1 MSEQASTQD
10 RPAASARPPAELRP
24 TQDGTAQSVDGTAQ
38 SARILVLAAV
48 CLGVAALA
56 AAAFVLSYAGIHT
69 VAIQAGIS
77 SQYARDY
84 PLLIDAM
91 LVITLLAV
99 LGLRGAGLPSRILSW
114 LALLCV
120 LAAAAG
126 ADVLHATGRMLR
138 HTAGAATAAALP
150 WALVLI
156 AFVLLLALLRHA
168 RQRHQASLA
177 QQQAPL
183 ATDARPALSDQPAA
197 TPSAPSLPVRTP
209 RPRDSAS
216 IVPGFSARLV
226 SSAAA
231 GAAAGAAA
239 AAAGHPG
246 PAPEASDHDPADDT
260 TPADPPAQPDD
271 TDEPPPETDN
281 AETTPA
287 DPPAQPDRTTPA
299 DPPAQPDDTDTSP
312 TGTDPAP
319 ADPPAE
325 PADADTMTAGVDG
338 VETSPAAEESDDPAT
353 RDPGAL
359 EHGSDDDLADN
370 MPVFH
375 RMWSTPTPP
384 DS

>member
-10 RPAASARPPAELRP
+10 RPAASARPPAELRL
-24 TQDGTAQSVDGTAQ
+24 TQDGTAQSV
-38 SARILVLAAV
+38 RILVLAAV

-56 AAAFVLSYAGIHT
+56 AAAFVLSYPGIHT

-99 LGLRGAGLPSRILSW
+99 VGLRGAGLPSRILSW

-183 ATDARPALSDQPAA
+183 ATDARPALSDKPAA

-239 AAAGHPG
+239 AAAEYPG
-246 PAPEASDHDPADDT
+246 PTPAARDHDPTDDT

-271 TDEPPPETDN
+271 TD
-281 AETTPA
+281 
-287 DPPAQPDRTTPA
+287 DPPTEHDDPTDAGDATPA
-299 DPPAQPDDTDTSP
+299 DPPAQPDDA
-312 TGTDPAP
+312 G
-319 ADPPAE
+319 DPPTE
-325 PADADTMTAGVDG
+325 PDNTTDADG
-338 VETSPAAEESDDPAT
+338 VETFSAADEGDDAAPG
-353 RDPGAL
+353 DP
-359 EHGSDDDLADN
+359 EQGSDDDLADN

-375 RMWSTPTPP
+375 RMWSTPAPP

>member
-10 RPAASARPPAELRP
+10 RPAASARPPAELRL
-24 TQDGTAQSVDGTAQ
+24 TQDGTAQSV
-38 SARILVLAAV
+38 RILVLAAV

-56 AAAFVLSYAGIHT
+56 AAAFVLSYPGIHT

-239 AAAGHPG
+239 AAAGHPR
-246 PAPEASDHDPADDT
+246 PAPEASDHDPADGT

-271 TDEPPPETDN
+271 TDDLLAEPDDSRPE
-281 AETTPA
+281 
-287 DPPAQPDRTTPA
+287 
-299 DPPAQPDDTDTSP
+299 DTDTSP
-312 TGTDPAP
+312 TGTNPPP

-325 PADADTMTAGVDG
+325 PADTDTMTVGVDG
-338 VETSPAAEESDDPAT
+338 VETSPAADESDDPAT
-353 RDPGAL
+353 GDPSAS

>member
-197 TPSAPSLPVRTP
+197 TPSAPSLPVRAP

-239 AAAGHPG
+239 AAAAAAGHPG
-246 PAPEASDHDPADDT
+246 PAPEASDHDPADGT
-260 TPADPPAQPDD
+260 TPADPLAQPDD

-287 DPPAQPDRTTPA
+287 DPPAQPDRTT
-299 DPPAQPDDTDTSP
+299 
-312 TGTDPAP
+312 P

-359 EHGSDDDLADN
+359 EHGSDDDLADD